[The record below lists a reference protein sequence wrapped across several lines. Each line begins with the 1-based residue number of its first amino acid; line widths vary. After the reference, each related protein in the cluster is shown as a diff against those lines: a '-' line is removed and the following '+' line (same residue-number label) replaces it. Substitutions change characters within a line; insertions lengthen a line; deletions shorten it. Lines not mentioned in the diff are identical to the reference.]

1 MSSLVDSYG
10 RKINYLRLSV
20 TDRCN
25 FRCMYCMPEGGVAK
39 VHHENILSYE
49 ELLLLA
55 RSVVPL
61 GIEKIRVT
69 GGEPLVRNGIISFL
83 SEIAR
88 IPGLRQLVLTTN
100 GALLEDMAL
109 QLREAGVQ
117 RLNISLD
124 SLRPESFSS
133 ITRGGDLEKVLAGI
147 RKAEEVGFPIKI
159 NVVAMRGVN
168 DEEIVDFAEL
178 TLHKPYAVR
187 FIEYMPTR
195 GEETWQSRVIA
206 GEDILARITE
216 RYDLQ
221 PVVRGE
227 MAGPS
232 RDFKIPGAAG
242 TVGVITPVSGHF
254 CSECNRIRVTSQGLA
269 KNCLFAETEV
279 DLKPLLR
286 EGDVEKLQQ
295 VLRKIV
301 FEKPGKHIISQT
313 EPGHKPFDMSKVGG

>member
-1 MSSLVDSYG
+1 MALIDSYG

-25 FRCMYCMPEGGVAK
+25 FRCIYCMPAAGVDK
-39 VHHENILSYE
+39 VDHHDILSYE

-69 GGEPLVRNGIISFL
+69 GGEPLVRNGIVHFL
-83 SEIAR
+83 SELSK

-100 GALLEDMAL
+100 GYLLEEMAQ
-109 QLREAGVQ
+109 QLRDAGVQ

-124 SLRPESFSS
+124 SLREQRFGE
-133 ITRGGDLEKVLAGI
+133 ITRGGDLRKVMAGI
-147 RKAEEVGFPIKI
+147 HAAEKVGFPIKI
-159 NVVAMRGVN
+159 NAVAMRGIN
-168 DEEIVDFAEL
+168 DDEINDFAAQTIE
-178 TLHKPYAVR
+178 KPFAVR
-187 FIEYMPTR
+187 FIEYMPTTK
-195 GEETWQSRVIA
+195 EEGWQSRSIS
-206 GEDILARITE
+206 GEEILDRIKARFS
-216 RYDLQ
+216 LQ

-232 RDFKIPGAAG
+232 RDYKIAGAAG

-254 CSECNRIRVTSQGLA
+254 CSECNRIRVTSKGMA
-269 KNCLFAETEV
+269 KNCLFSDKEV

-286 EGDVEKLQQ
+286 AGDKAGLQEI
-295 VLRKIV
+295 LRRIV
-301 FEKPGKHIISQT
+301 VEKPGKHIIVEQAS
-313 EPGHKPFDMSKVGG
+313 ERKPFSMSKIGG

>member
-1 MSSLVDSYG
+1 
-10 RKINYLRLSV
+10 
-20 TDRCN
+20 
-25 FRCMYCMPEGGVAK
+25 MPEGGVAK
-39 VHHENILSYE
+39 VHHDNILSYE

-83 SEIAR
+83 AEIAK

-147 RKAEEVGFPIKI
+147 QKAEEVGFPIKI

-168 DEEIVDFAEL
+168 DKEIVDFAEL

-187 FIEYMPTR
+187 FIEYMPIR
-195 GEETWQSRVIA
+195 GEEIWQSRVIA

-216 RYDLQ
+216 RYNLQ

-279 DLKPLLR
+279 DLKTLLR
-286 EGDVEKLQQ
+286 DGDVEKLQQ

>member
-25 FRCMYCMPEGGVAK
+25 FRCIYCMPENGVAK
-39 VHHENILSYE
+39 VCHAEILSYE

-69 GGEPLVRNGIISFL
+69 GGEPLVRNGIIRFL
-83 SEIAR
+83 SELSK

-100 GALLEDMAL
+100 GALLEDMAE
-109 QLREAGVQ
+109 QLKAAGVQ
-117 RLNISLD
+117 RLNISVD
-124 SLRPESFSS
+124 SLRPDSFSS
-133 ITRGGDLEKVLAGI
+133 ITRGGDLKKVMAGI
-147 RKAEEVGFPIKI
+147 RKAEVAGFPIKI

-168 DEEIVDFAEL
+168 DSEIVDFAEL
-178 TLHKPYAVR
+178 TLAKPYAVR

-195 GEETWQSRVIA
+195 GEAVWQSRVIS
-206 GEDILARITE
+206 GEEILARVKE
-216 RYDLQ
+216 KYDLKQ
-221 PVVRGE
+221 VVRGE

-232 RDFKIPGAAG
+232 RDFKIPGASG
-242 TVGVITPVSGHF
+242 TIGVITPVSGHF
-254 CSECNRIRVTSQGLA
+254 CGECNRIRVTSQGMA
-269 KNCLFAETEV
+269 KNCLFAETEF

-286 EGDVEKLQQ
+286 EGSVAELQQ
-295 VLRKIV
+295 ALRKIV
-301 FEKPGKHIISQT
+301 FEKPGNHLISQT
-313 EPGHKPFDMSKVGG
+313 EPDHKPFDMSKVGG